1 MFIFSLKTFRLRLL
15 RRVQPTVNLPVVRTV
30 SGEDQH
36 SVKTKHEDRLE
47 VFVLRNSHPNR
58 FFHVIQARSSL
69 ERGSNC
75 LLPFSHHVKRILKIN
90 LVTLTLMLIFLT
102 RGLLNLYFYFSRAK
116 CDDET
121 ILLYRLNGIPQL
133 VLVVTYPL
141 LIMKKLMK

>member
-15 RRVQPTVNLPVVRTV
+15 RRVQPTVNLPMVRTV
-30 SGEDQH
+30 S
-36 SVKTKHEDRLE
+36 SEDRLE

-69 ERGSNC
+69 EGGSNC

-90 LVTLTLMLIFLT
+90 LVTLTLMLMFLSG
-102 RGLLNLYFYFSRAK
+102 GLLNLYFYFSRAK

-121 ILLYRLNGIPQL
+121 ILLYRLNGFPQL
-133 VLVVTYPL
+133 FLVVTYPL